1 LSAREPALPP
11 YRADIRP
18 EWIDFNGHVRDAYY
32 TLAASF
38 AIDAVMDHVGLDA
51 AYRQRTHCTLY
62 TLELHIHYLREVK
75 GSDELSVTSSVLDFD
90 RKRIHL
96 ACRLDC
102 PRLAGEAAATADF
115 MLLHV
120 HQGETVRAVPFPDDI
135 MATLKTLQGSAPPR
149 ERFAPSSRAI
159 ALPARTPTGG

>member
-1 LSAREPALPP
+1 LSDPKPALPL
-11 YRADIRP
+11 YRAAIQP

-32 TLAASF
+32 TLVASF
-38 AIDAVMDHVGLDA
+38 AIDAVMDHLGLDA

-75 GSDELSVTSSVLDFD
+75 GSDDLSVTSSVLDFD

-102 PRLAGEAAATADF
+102 SRLGGEPAATADF

-120 HQGETVRAVPFPDDI
+120 HQGEQVRAAPFPDDV
-135 MATLKTLQGSAPPR
+135 MSALEQLQGTAPAR
-149 ERFAPSSRAI
+149 ERFAPSSRTI
-159 ALPARTPTGG
+159 ALRR